1 MQTIEESLFQAIKK
15 DDKKAFDA
23 LMENTQCGACRLG
36 RFPTLSLLYLYD
48 AKKILA
54 DYEEKFID
62 ITSFTAYSE
71 PVEISKK
78 FSSKAGKCL
87 RLYLNEI
94 VSPLEMLL
102 ILNKTNRLKR
112 LYPLAK
118 NASSSIK
125 GRLKAIYFIKYSLSI
140 KFEGNAIVI
149 DKRPLNYS
157 EKKKIFNICIC
168 VVLALIIFVGGPI
181 TAYSI
186 LPKRSEGEVMKLS
199 HIDFASQKEYVLK
212 KDIVLPKN
220 FSVEKVNCTINGDGN
235 KLIIGDNATLGELNG
250 SLSNL
255 TIESGSGAIFNSVNE
270 NAKIQNVTLNVNAEI
285 ETSQGGA
292 FLALK
297 NYGLIEDVT
306 LNASGKITASAPST
320 NGQEEFAFG
329 GIVYQNNVK
338 SNGAAGT
345 IKNCAVNYSEFSLAG
360 ETSANASF
368 GGVAGVNNGYL
379 QNCKVA
385 GEIVADTFDIA
396 GVCSLNNGV
405 VSGNV
410 NEANLSQTSDDTEWN
425 PIVSGIVLT
434 NAYAVENC
442 DNKGKITSKSTCG
455 EFEINEEYD
464 SAASATGIAY
474 LNRSSMTTPFI
485 KNCDNLGDIESTA
498 EYRDIYAAGI
508 CISSSGI
515 IERCKNDG
523 RIDAKTANG
532 LNIYVGGIASLAFGD
547 VYRSV
552 NYGAIIATGDGETQA
567 GGISARA
574 IAELSYCFSSG
585 EIDVTAKKVYA
596 GGILGYSDI
605 ASAYTMT
612 GISIYV
618 GSVDYCISES
628 KLTVNTTGDGASYV
642 GGITG
647 YVKEQGFNNDEIF
660 FGGCVTNSYFMGE
673 YLSYA
678 SYFGNIVGV
687 CGANV
692 YEKNS
697 YTTDSG
703 EFYNFGGNYYLDNGL
718 KSFGATLKGEDKFV
732 AVDGKGAASATVE
745 FIKNSEN
752 YKSILAK
759 IPKSL

>member
-1 MQTIEESLFQAIKK
+1 M
-15 DDKKAFDA
+15 
-23 LMENTQCGACRLG
+23 
-36 RFPTLSLLYLYD
+36 
-48 AKKILA
+48 
-54 DYEEKFID
+54 
-62 ITSFTAYSE
+62 
-71 PVEISKK
+71 
-78 FSSKAGKCL
+78 
-87 RLYLNEI
+87 
-94 VSPLEMLL
+94 
-102 ILNKTNRLKR
+102 
-112 LYPLAK
+112 
-118 NASSSIK
+118 
-125 GRLKAIYFIKYSLSI
+125 
-140 KFEGNAIVI
+140 
-149 DKRPLNYS
+149 
-157 EKKKIFNICIC
+157 
-168 VVLALIIFVGGPI
+168 
-181 TAYSI
+181 
-186 LPKRSEGEVMKLS
+186 
-199 HIDFASQKEYVLK
+199 
-212 KDIVLPKN
+212 
-220 FSVEKVNCTINGDGN
+220 
-235 KLIIGDNATLGELNG
+235 
-250 SLSNL
+250 
-255 TIESGSGAIFNSVNE
+255 
-270 NAKIQNVTLNVNAEI
+270 
-285 ETSQGGA
+285 
-292 FLALK
+292 
-297 NYGLIEDVT
+297 
-306 LNASGKITASAPST
+306 
-320 NGQEEFAFG
+320 
-329 GIVYQNNVK
+329 
-338 SNGAAGT
+338 
-345 IKNCAVNYSEFSLAG
+345 
-360 ETSANASF
+360 
-368 GGVAGVNNGYL
+368 
-379 QNCKVA
+379 
-385 GEIVADTFDIA
+385 
-396 GVCSLNNGV
+396 
-405 VSGNV
+405 
-410 NEANLSQTSDDTEWN
+410 
-425 PIVSGIVLT
+425 
-434 NAYAVENC
+434 
-442 DNKGKITSKSTCG
+442 
-455 EFEINEEYD
+455 
-464 SAASATGIAY
+464 
-474 LNRSSMTTPFI
+474 NRSSMTTPFI

-552 NYGAIIATGDGETQA
+552 NKGAITATGDGETQA

-687 CGANV
+687 CGVNV

-732 AVDGKGAASATVE
+732 AVDGKGAASATLE